1 VDDPP
6 VHVDEPPVHAIVVNW
21 NGRPLLEPC
30 LRTLLGSRYPRLSVL
45 VVDNASTDGSQDL
58 VRNGFPEV
66 GLIEN
71 EENLG
76 YAAGAN
82 AGIRRVLEDG
92 EGYVLLMNN
101 DVEIAPDAVSALVAA
116 ALEHPRAAFVGP
128 MIYYH
133 DRPDVIWSAG
143 GAVSFWSGGI
153 RHLGIRERDAG
164 QFGGVREVD
173 YVTAC
178 AVLASTAALRE
189 IGLMDTGYFMYNED
203 TDWCVRA
210 RRCGYGVLVAP
221 GARVWHRVSMSSGGG
236 LTPYKIY
243 HRFLST
249 FRFFSRHARPHH
261 WIGIVPATAVRAIAF
276 LARELTGGRPQNA
289 AAVFRGA
296 RDTIRRRRTR

>member
-1 VDDPP
+1 MDDPS
-6 VHVDEPPVHAIVVNW
+6 VHAIVVNW
-21 NGRPLLEPC
+21 NGKELLGPC
-30 LRTLLGSRYPRLSVL
+30 LRTLLASRYSRLSVL

-58 VRNGFPEV
+58 VRNGFPGV

-82 AGIRRVLEDG
+82 AGIRSVLGGED
-92 EGYVLLMNN
+92 GYVLLMNN
-101 DVEIAPDAVSALVAA
+101 DTEIAPDAVSALVRAA
-116 ALEHPRAAFVGP
+116 VEHPRAAFVGP

-133 DRPDVIWSAG
+133 DRRDVIWSAG
-143 GAVSFWSGGI
+143 GEVSFWSGGI
-153 RHLGIRERDAG
+153 RHVGIRERDAG
-164 QFGGVREVD
+164 QFGGVRGVD

-203 TDWCVRA
+203 TDWCARA
-210 RRCGYGVLVAP
+210 RRRGYGVLVAP
-221 GARVWHRVSMSSGGG
+221 GAKVWHRVSMSSGGG
-236 LTPYKIY
+236 LSPYKIY
-243 HRFLST
+243 HRFVST

-261 WIGIVPATAVRAIAF
+261 WIGIVPATLVRAIAF
-276 LARELTGGRPQNA
+276 VVHEVVGGRPENA

-296 RDTIRRRRTR
+296 GDTIRRRRTR